1 MNNKVMGIFD
11 KLKDVNEM
19 RKQAKQIEMM
29 LAQEEI
35 VGKSSGS
42 KIEITIDGN
51 QNVKSVKVDD
61 SIVGDRGEIA
71 RNIRD
76 AIEDLN
82 KKHKKMLQ
90 SKFGSLMG

>member
-1 MNNKVMGIFD
+1 MGIFD

>member
-19 RKQAKQIEMM
+19 RKQAKQIEIM
-29 LAQEEI
+29 LAQEEV

>member
-1 MNNKVMGIFD
+1 MGLFD

-29 LAQEEI
+29 LGQEE
-35 VGKSSGS
+35 VTGKSSGS

-51 QNVKSVKVDD
+51 QTVKSVKVDD
-61 SIVGDRGEIA
+61 SIVGDRGDIA
-71 RNIRD
+71 RNIRE
-76 AIEDLN
+76 AMEDLN

-90 SKFGSLMG
+90 QKFGSMMQ